1 MLKTVITFIFFSLSS
16 LTFSYE
22 HSLRVFSEMGV
33 PKAPLEKAL
42 RYIHENSDQ
51 VKNQEYLTLI
61 DFSQHSSS
69 QRLYLL
75 DLIGETVTRMQVS
88 HGKGSDPNN
97 TGYATEF
104 SNIENSHMSS
114 LGLYLTAETYYGGN
128 GYSLRLDG
136 LEVTNSLARQRYIV
150 VHGAD
155 YIDEETNRTG
165 RSLGCPAVDMKYH
178 VELIDKIKNQSILY
192 IFR

>member
-1 MLKTVITFIFFSLSS
+1 
-16 LTFSYE
+16 
-22 HSLRVFSEMGV
+22 
-33 PKAPLEKAL
+33 
-42 RYIHENSDQ
+42 
-51 VKNQEYLTLI
+51 
-61 DFSQHSSS
+61 
-69 QRLYLL
+69 
-75 DLIGETVTRMQVS
+75 
-88 HGKGSDPNN
+88 
-97 TGYATEF
+97 
-104 SNIENSHMSS
+104 MSS